1 MLKRIN
7 EVENRLSQ
15 KADEVVSYQLLKH
28 RSELE
33 EMMKLLNR
41 LEGRLTTM
49 EEKINDEPEYDL
61 PAAVGTES
69 KKKWRSFM
77 QLFSF

>member
-49 EEKINDEPEYDL
+49 EEK
-61 PAAVGTES
+61 
-69 KKKWRSFM
+69 K
-77 QLFSF
+77 